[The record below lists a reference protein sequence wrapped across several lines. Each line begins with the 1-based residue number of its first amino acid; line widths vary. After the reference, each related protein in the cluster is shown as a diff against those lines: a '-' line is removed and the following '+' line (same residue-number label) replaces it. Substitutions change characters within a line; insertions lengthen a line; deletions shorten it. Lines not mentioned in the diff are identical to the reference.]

1 MPARTPPSASHPPS
15 SIQPASDFPSRRA
28 ARPPSEL
35 EAATLPI
42 IQQLVRAWGGDPEA
56 FTGRLITQLIQTGLK
71 LIPDGHDTGQ
81 VKLLTSAL
89 KEMRYAYRV
98 FNKYRG
104 IPKITIFGS
113 ARTPPT
119 HPDYAAAR
127 EFSAAIAARGWMVI
141 TGAGDGIMKA
151 GHEGP
156 KRESSFGLSIRL
168 PFETTANEV
177 IEGDAKLINFRYFFT
192 RKLMFV
198 SHADAVAVF
207 PGGFGTQ
214 DELFESLTL
223 VQTGKSNIVPSV
235 LLDGEGGAYWPGWE
249 GYIRDH
255 LLENGW
261 ISPEDTNI
269 YHIASGIDDAVGH
282 VTNFYR
288 LYHSSRYV
296 GPHLVIR
303 LRQRLN
309 DGELETLNREFA
321 DLLKEGRIEQTGAL
335 EGEQDHLDLPRL
347 TFMHTRSRFGRLRM
361 MIDRINSFAAAR
373 GLDDLPPPLPPGDQ
387 PVRGAPPV
395 DQPMADELG

>member
-1 MPARTPPSASHPPS
+1 MSPQPRRTLTSGGESV
-15 SIQPASDFPSRRA
+15 A
-28 ARPPSEL
+28 ARVTRPPTEL
-35 EAATLPI
+35 EAATQPV
-42 IQQLVRAWGGDPEA
+42 IQQLVRDWGGDPES
-56 FTGRLITQLIQTGLK
+56 FTGRLIAQLIETGLK

-113 ARTPPT
+113 ARTPAA
-119 HPDYAAAR
+119 HPDYLAAR
-127 EFSAAIAARGWMVI
+127 DFSAAIAARGWMAI

-198 SHADAVAVF
+198 THADAVAVF

-214 DELFESLTL
+214 DELFEALTL
-223 VQTGKSNIVPSV
+223 VQTGKSNIVPIV
-235 LLDGEGGAYWPGWE
+235 LLEGANGRYWHAWDA
-249 GYIRDH
+249 YIREH
-255 LLENGW
+255 LLRNGW
-261 ISPEDTNI
+261 ISPEDTGI
-269 YHIASGIDDAVGH
+269 YHIATSIQDAVDHISG
-282 VTNFYR
+282 FYR

-296 GPHLVIR
+296 GPILVLR
-303 LRQRLN
+303 LRQRLAG
-309 DGELETLNREFA
+309 DELEALNRDFA
-321 DLLKEGRIEQTGAL
+321 DLVKEGRIEQSMAL
-335 EGEQDHLDLPRL
+335 DGEQDHLDLPRL
-347 TFMHTRSRFGRLRM
+347 TFAHTRSRFGRLRM
-361 MIDRINSFAAAR
+361 LIDRINTFATAR
-373 GLDDLPPPLPPGDQ
+373 NVAGWPPMPPPADQ
-387 PVRGAPPV
+387 SVRGATPL
-395 DQPMADELG
+395 DSSMASEIT